1 MRLKSPITYFHL
13 QNSHETYLPKL
24 PSLNSL
30 TSTASK
36 TNYNSCEQY
45 SKKILNILIVG
56 LSTGVLHTSVFGV
69 LPCGRID
76 IMSQFN
82 YAPDTIKIIDA
93 KMSGDFKEMYVLLK
107 TPNTLRMVTFEN
119 EMFPTYLYPLLN
131 LATKHGY
138 ILNTLAYIED
148 IIQCI
153 TEAWETALLEMD
165 NKLTKYANARG
176 NGSIAADFLELL
188 MFGYPTESLEEFLT
202 RDLTEKGLKKLGTSI
217 EISYS
222 TIQKLVIK
230 PLHSGILNICYHL
243 NSIKGMSKNSYY
255 YKVSSLL

>member
-1 MRLKSPITYFHL
+1 M
-13 QNSHETYLPKL
+13 
-24 PSLNSL
+24 PSFNSL
-30 TSTASK
+30 TSTAPK
-36 TNYNSCEQY
+36 TDYNSIEPY
-45 SKKILNILIVG
+45 SKKVLNILIVALASG
-56 LSTGVLHTSVFGV
+56 IIHTSVFGV

-76 IMSQFN
+76 VAAQIQCSATSFE
-82 YAPDTIKIIDA
+82 IVDA
-93 KMSGDFKEMYVLLK
+93 KMSRDFKDIHVFLK
-107 TPNTLRMVTFEN
+107 TSSTLRMVTFEN
-119 EMFPTYLYPLLN
+119 KMFPAYLYPLLN
-131 LATKHGY
+131 LATKHGH
-138 ILNTLAYIED
+138 ILNTLVYIED

-165 NKLTKYANARG
+165 NKLTKYANSRG

-243 NSIKGMSKNSYY
+243 NSIKGMSKNAYY
-255 YKVSSLL
+255 YKVSKKNIFIQYLCADCFCFKCTYYF